1 MKEFDS
7 AVIEI
12 LAANARDMP
21 FAALYHV
28 EEASSKF
35 KSRLPVMRLMRCRLE
50 TGAQRPDAKQY

>member
-12 LAANARDMP
+12 LAANPKDMP

-28 EEASSKF
+28 EEIT
-35 KSRLPVMRLMRCRLE
+35 SRKYLSHAWGVAAEPGRRK
-50 TGAQRPDAKQY
+50 PK